1 MNWAFASMWAVI
13 SRFIN
18 KDTATKVSVVWFGEP
33 LLELHT
39 LVGKEW
45 LPQELGGTRIDV
57 APYSYG

>member
-1 MNWAFASMWAVI
+1 MWAVI

-18 KDTATKVSVVWFGEP
+18 KDTATKVSVVWSGEP